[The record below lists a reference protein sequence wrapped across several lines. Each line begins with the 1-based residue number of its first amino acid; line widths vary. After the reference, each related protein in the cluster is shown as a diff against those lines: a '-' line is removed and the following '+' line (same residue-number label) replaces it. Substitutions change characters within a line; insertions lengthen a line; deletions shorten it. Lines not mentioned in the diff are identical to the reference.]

1 MLTEELSRLPTFAK
15 LLEVVGRRSCLHKML
30 QATLEKNVSRRSDTR
45 SMRRPQVPDR
55 RPQVPDRLS
64 EAFESFLW
72 LSSPG
77 HSNIQFSDARKR
89 LELGFNLGG
98 FLSEAGQ

>member
-30 QATLEKNVSRRSDTR
+30 QATLEKNVCRRSDTR
-45 SMRRPQVPDR
+45 SMR

>member
-30 QATLEKNVSRRSDTR
+30 QATVEKNVWRRSDSR
-45 SMRRPQVPDR
+45 NMR